1 MNCAD
6 YKNALIETARA
17 LQAPPADLK
26 SHLDTCAKCRADFA
40 SQRRLTEA
48 LRIVRA
54 DAATALPPPAAEL
67 LLLAEFNRVRRKPAP
82 PVRYRIAAGAL
93 AASLLAGWA
102 GWTLLER
109 SPAPAT
115 KQSPVVIAARANSPA
130 PPATTAPEVPK
141 TVRPKRHK
149 PALPPSPAPA
159 ETLAENDAPFVSIP
173 FTAPLAP
180 YERADVVRVEL
191 PVSALIAAGL
201 PVRVPDPAAR
211 ARADLLVSEDGRAR
225 AVRLISVSDSVSYR
239 SIR

>member
-1 MNCAD
+1 MVKMNCSE
-6 YKNALIETARA
+6 YKSALIDAARA
-17 LQAPPADLK
+17 LQSPRADLQ

-40 SQRRLTEA
+40 SQQRLTEA

-54 DAATALPPPAAEL
+54 DAATTLPPPAAEL
-67 LLLAEFNRVRRKPAP
+67 PLLAEFNRVRRKPAA
-82 PVRYRIAAGAL
+82 PVRYFIAAGAL

-102 GWTLLER
+102 GWTLVER
-109 SPAPAT
+109 RPAPEA
-115 KQSPVVIAARANSPA
+115 KQPPGVSAARAAIPA
-130 PPATTAPEVPK
+130 PTAPDAPK
-141 TVRPKRHK
+141 TVRAKRHK

-159 ETLAENDAPFVSIP
+159 ETLAENDAPFVPIP

>member
-1 MNCAD
+1 MVKMNCSE
-6 YKNALIETARA
+6 YKSALIDAARA
-17 LQAPPADLK
+17 LQSPRADLQ

-40 SQRRLTEA
+40 SQQRLTEA

-54 DAATALPPPAAEL
+54 DAAVTLPPPAAEL
-67 LLLAEFNRVRRKPAP
+67 LLLAEFNRVRRKSAA

-109 SPAPAT
+109 RPAPAA
-115 KQSPVVIAARANSPA
+115 KRPSVVIARTPIPA
-130 PPATTAPEVPK
+130 PTAPDVPK
-141 TVRPKRHK
+141 TVRAKRHK
-149 PALPPSPAPA
+149 PAPAAPPAPT
-159 ETLAENDAPFVSIP
+159 ETLAENDAPFVPIP